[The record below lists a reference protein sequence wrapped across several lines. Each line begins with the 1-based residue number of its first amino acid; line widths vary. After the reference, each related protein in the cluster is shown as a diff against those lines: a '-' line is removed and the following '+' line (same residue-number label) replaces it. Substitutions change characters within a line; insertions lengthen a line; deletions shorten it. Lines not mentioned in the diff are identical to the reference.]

1 MSDLKKIIKHI
12 DIAYEHTLNTFP
24 YRQDPDKTRKMLEAL
39 GKLDDFQN
47 DIEDLYN

>member
-1 MSDLKKIIKHI
+1 MTDIKIIIEHI
-12 DIAYEHTLNTFP
+12 DRAYEHTLNTFP
-24 YRQDPDKTRKMLEAL
+24 YRQDADKTRKMLDAL